1 MTPSSLRALRFTP
14 RTPRPVAI
22 GLLCAALL
30 VALSAP
36 GAAQAPGAPGP
47 VPEPKPYAPVD
58 ELGRGTPRGT
68 ATGFLQ
74 ATRARDFAKAA
85 EYLDLRRLR
94 GHEAATEGPTLARHL
109 RVILDHA
116 LIEPDMISDDPEG
129 VRDDGL
135 PARRDLVARITT
147 SRGPQS
153 IFLERVPREDG
164 ALIWKVSQATVA
176 SIPALYREFGYG
188 PVGEFLPPV
197 LVEQRPLGI
206 ALWQWIALVL
216 LAGLALLLG
225 RFIVFVGLHI
235 FGFLVARRSF
245 GEGLRLPPE
254 AVPPL
259 RLLVAAGVFHVGRRA
274 LALPIAVQPGF
285 GVGDGLIAVIAVT
298 WLGLRLTDVGRDMAR
313 MAMIRRTQVATLP
326 MIDLAQQVAKLV
338 VLVLGLLTVLE
349 VVGVNV
355 TALIAGLGVGG
366 IAVAL
371 AAQKTVENLFGGLSL
386 IADQPVKVGDFCR
399 FGEQMG
405 TVERI
410 GLRSTRVRTLD
421 RTVVS
426 VPNAEFANLRL
437 ENFAERDR
445 IWLQVKLGLRYE
457 TTPDQLRHVLIRLR
471 ELLYAHPRV
480 DPDPARVRFVAF
492 GPSSL
497 DLEIFAYVRT
507 PDYNEFL
514 AVREDLYLRMME
526 VVAASG
532 TAFAFS
538 SHTIYSGARGLD
550 AERARQAELEVQ
562 RWREE
567 GRLPLPEFPAD
578 RVTGLR
584 DTLDYPPKGSPQA
597 HPQTG

>member
-1 MTPSSLRALRFTP
+1 
-14 RTPRPVAI
+14 
-22 GLLCAALL
+22 
-30 VALSAP
+30 
-36 GAAQAPGAPGP
+36 
-47 VPEPKPYAPVD
+47 
-58 ELGRGTPRGT
+58 
-68 ATGFLQ
+68 
-74 ATRARDFAKAA
+74 
-85 EYLDLRRLR
+85 
-94 GHEAATEGPTLARHL
+94 
-109 RVILDHA
+109 
-116 LIEPDMISDDPEG
+116 
-129 VRDDGL
+129 
-135 PARRDLVARITT
+135 
-147 SRGPQS
+147 
-153 IFLERVPREDG
+153 
-164 ALIWKVSQATVA
+164 
-176 SIPALYREFGYG
+176 
-188 PVGEFLPPV
+188 VGE
-197 LVEQRPLGI
+197 
-206 ALWQWIALVL
+206 
-216 LAGLALLLG
+216 
-225 RFIVFVGLHI
+225 
-235 FGFLVARRSF
+235 
-245 GEGLRLPPE
+245 
-254 AVPPL
+254 
-259 RLLVAAGVFHVGRRA
+259 
-274 LALPIAVQPGF
+274 
-285 GVGDGLIAVIAVT
+285 GLIAVIAVT
-298 WLGLRLTDVGRDMAR
+298 WRGLRLTDVGRDMAR